1 MKIGERVKAIRDNAD
16 SSDPVRSP
24 DPIAF
29 ISVFV
34 MVLYGLVP
42 EAVVQRRKD
51 EIYEVMGELA
61 GIVVEE
67 DGSSWPYSRKECVA
81 WTCDHFSTLALVD
94 KKLRPR
100 LINLVRTWR
109 PQWPF

>member
-61 GIVVEE
+61 GIIVEG
-67 DGSSWPYSRKECVA
+67 DTSSLLRSHKFCLTNACFVFDYLVLVDPNLRPKLTKLLR
-81 WTCDHFSTLALVD
+81 TCDSE
-94 KKLRPR
+94 
-100 LINLVRTWR
+100 WR
-109 PQWPF
+109 Y

>member
-1 MKIGERVKAIRDNAD
+1 MEAIRANAD

-61 GIVVEE
+61 GIVGEA
-67 DGSSWPYSRKECVA
+67 DGSSWSFSRKRCVEF
-81 WTCDHFSTLALVD
+81 TCIDFDDSVLADSKLTPTLTKV
-94 KKLRPR
+94 
-100 LINLVRTWR
+100 VETWNTT
-109 PQWPF
+109 

>member
-1 MKIGERVKAIRDNAD
+1 MIRANAD

-29 ISVFV
+29 ISVFAE
-34 MVLYGLVP
+34 VLYGLVP

-61 GIVVEE
+61 GIMKEE
-67 DGSSWPYSRKECVA
+67 DGSSWPSSKKTCVENA
-81 WTCDHFSTLALVD
+81 CWCFQILGLAD
-94 KKLRPR
+94 SNLRPKLKR
-100 LINLVRTWR
+100 LGDTWNSVYCD
-109 PQWPF
+109 